1 MYLEDKNKDKR
12 VSRRKIVSASVRY
25 EMKSTREF
33 GSALACDISE
43 GGLRLNFNKFIPSNT
58 DFLLQLNLPSAAKVI
73 NAVGKVMWAQ
83 RIPHSERYQLGIS
96 FKEMHEKQRTE
107 ISDYLNRL
115 PEKVINPI

>member
-12 VSRRKIVSASVRY
+12 VSRRKVVSASVRY

>member
-1 MYLEDKNKDKR
+1 MYLVDKNKDKR
-12 VSRRKIVSASVRY
+12 SSMRKMVSASVRY

-58 DFLLQLNLPSAAKVI
+58 DFLLQLNLPSAAKII

-96 FKEMHEKQRTE
+96 FKEMHDKQRTE